1 MPTPQIDHT
10 LIHQGL
16 IMSKQY
22 HIYGIG
28 NALVDTEITV
38 SDADLAAMK
47 VDKGVMTLVDEGRQR
62 ELISYLDNHLV
73 ASHKASGGSA
83 ANTIIAASYFG
94 CNNVYSSKV
103 ANDENGHFYISDIK
117 AAGVTYPAHI
127 TPPNGT
133 TGKCLV
139 MITPDA
145 ERTMNTFL
153 GVSET
158 ISTDELDLGAIAQSH
173 FAYIEGYLVTS
184 PSGRAAAITLREHAK
199 ANNTRTALSLSD
211 PAMVQFFRDGLVEM
225 IGDGVDILF
234 CNSDEAL
241 GFTQTD
247 TLEAAT
253 EALKKFTK
261 NFVITRGSQGALL
274 FDGEDL
280 IEIAG
285 HKITAVDTNGAG
297 DMFAGA
303 FLYALSQGKDYKTAG
318 DFASLAAA
326 KVVSQFGPRLK
337 AEQHAELKKQF
348 FI

>member
-1 MPTPQIDHT
+1 
-10 LIHQGL
+10 
-16 IMSKQY
+16 MSKQY

-28 NALVDTEITV
+28 AALVDTEITL

-47 VDKGVMTLVDEGRQR
+47 VDKGVMTLVDEARQR
-62 ELISYLDNHLV
+62 ELITHLSQHLV
-73 ASHKASGGSA
+73 ASKKASGGSA

-94 CNNVYSSKV
+94 CNNVYSCKV
-103 ANDENGHFYISDIK
+103 ADDENGQFYINDIK

-127 TPPNGT
+127 TPPAGT

-153 GVSET
+153 GISET
-158 ISTDELDLGAIAQSH
+158 LSVAELDVAAIAQSQ

-184 PSGRAAAITLREHAK
+184 PTGRAAAIALREYAE

-225 IGDGVDILF
+225 IGAGVDILF
-234 CNSDEAL
+234 CNSDEAM
-241 GFTQTD
+241 GFTQTE
-247 TLEAAT
+247 TLAAAA
-253 EALKKFTK
+253 EALKKFAK
-261 NFVITRGSQGALL
+261 NFAITCGANGALI
-274 FDGEDL
+274 FDGNQL
-280 IEIAG
+280 IQVAG
-285 HKITAVDTNGAG
+285 NQVKAVDTNGAG

-303 FLYALSQGKDYKTAG
+303 FLYAIAQGKDYKTAG
-318 DFASLAAA
+318 DFASLAAS

-337 AEQHAELKKQF
+337 AEQHAELKNAF
-348 FI
+348 FN

>member
-1 MPTPQIDHT
+1 
-10 LIHQGL
+10 
-16 IMSKQY
+16 MSKRF

-38 SDADLAAMK
+38 NDADLAAMK
-47 VDKGVMTLVDEGRQR
+47 VAKGVMTLVDEARQR
-62 ELISYLDNHLV
+62 ELIEYLDNHLV

-103 ANDENGHFYISDIK
+103 ADDENGHFYINDIK
-117 AAGVTYPAHI
+117 AAGVTYPEHI
-127 TPPNGT
+127 TPPAGT

-153 GVSET
+153 GISET
-158 ISTDELDLGAIAQSH
+158 ISVDELDLSAIAQSH

-184 PSGRAAAITLREHAK
+184 PTGRAAAIALRNHAK
-199 ANNTRTALSLSD
+199 ANGTLTALSLSD
-211 PAMVQFFRDGLVEM
+211 PAMVQFFREGLVEM

-241 GFTQTD
+241 GFTQTNSI
-247 TLEAAT
+247 EAAAD
-253 EALKKFTK
+253 ELKKISK
-261 NFVITRGSQGALL
+261 SFVITRGSQGALV
-274 FDGEDL
+274 FDGKDF
-280 IEIAG
+280 IQIAG

-303 FLYALSQGKDYKTAG
+303 FLYGLSQGKDYKTAG

-348 FI
+348 FH

>member
-1 MPTPQIDHT
+1 
-10 LIHQGL
+10 
-16 IMSKQY
+16 MSKQY

-47 VDKGVMTLVDEGRQR
+47 VDKGVMTLVDEARQR

-94 CNNVYSSKV
+94 CTNVYSSKV
-103 ANDENGHFYISDIK
+103 ADDEHGHFYINDIK

-127 TPPNGT
+127 KPPSGT

-153 GVSET
+153 GISET
-158 ISTDELDLGAIAQSH
+158 LSIDELDLTALAQSQ

-184 PSGRAAAITLREHAK
+184 PTGRAAAIALREHAQ
-199 ANNTRTALSLSD
+199 ANGTRVALSLSD

-234 CNSDEAL
+234 CNSDEAI
-241 GFTQTD
+241 GFTQADSLAGATD
-247 TLEAAT
+247 
-253 EALKKFTK
+253 ALKKFTK

-274 FDGEDL
+274 FNGEEL
-280 IEIAG
+280 IEVAG

-303 FLYALSQGKDYKTAG
+303 FLYGLAQGKDYKTAG

-337 AEQHAELKKQF
+337 PEQHAELKQQF
-348 FI
+348 FN